1 MSPRPLPRR
10 AILAA
15 WALWLLVAFAPPAAA
30 QGDPGVPPAD
40 GAQAE
45 RTEIGYVEG
54 TIRRIVAG
62 ERADRAVVELP
73 DGRVIEANLPGPEPF
88 GGGDD
93 LPPFE
98 VGDRVEVYYA
108 PSPDADR
115 SYVVSDWVRRPAL
128 AGLVAAFL
136 LASIAVAGFKGL
148 RAFVATGASLALIIG
163 FVVPAITGGA
173 NAVLVSLAGVG
184 GILVLAI
191 YFVHGVSWSTT
202 AALIGTFLAA
212 AATLGLGVAAAD
224 LAHLTGYGSE
234 DAAMIAASLPDV
246 NLRGLMLAGLL
257 IGALG
262 ALTDITI
269 VQASVVRELAHADPD
284 MRSLGLYRRGMNVG
298 RDHIGSLVN
307 TLVLAYTGA
316 ALPLLVLLGQGE
328 LPLARAVNL
337 ELIAAEVVHTLVG
350 SIGLIL
356 AVPLTTFIAAA
367 MFRGGRLPLKPG
379 ELEHGHTH
387 GHGHDHGSPSPTPS
401 VAAPDPASDPPHG
414 RRDA

>member
-1 MSPRPLPRR
+1 MTAAAHRRPRLR
-10 AILAA
+10 
-15 WALWLLVAFAPPAAA
+15 WAVLVAVCATVVGLATGAFAQQTLTTDDA
-30 QGDPGVPPAD
+30 
-40 GAQAE
+40 
-45 RTEIGYVEG
+45 TEIGYVEG
-54 TIRRIVAG
+54 TIRSIVAG
-62 ERADRAVVELP
+62 DRADRAIVELA
-73 DGRVIEANLPGPEPF
+73 DGRVIEADLPGPEPF
-88 GGGDD
+88 GGGGD

-98 VGDRVEVYYA
+98 VGDRVEVYYS
-108 PSPDADR
+108 PSPDEAR
-115 SYVVSDWVRRPAL
+115 SYVVSDWIRRPAL
-128 AGLVAAFL
+128 VGLVAAFL
-136 LASIAVAGFKGL
+136 LASILVAGFKGL
-148 RAFVATGASLALIIG
+148 RAFVATGASLVLIIG
-163 FVVPAITGGA
+163 YVVPAITGGA
-173 NAVLVSLAGVG
+173 NAVLVSLVGVG

-191 YFVHGVSWSTT
+191 YFVHGISWSTT

-212 AATLGLGVAAAD
+212 AATLGLGVVSAD

-269 VQASVVRELAHADPD
+269 VQASVVRELAHADPE
-284 MRSLGLYRRGMNVG
+284 MRSFGLYRRGMNVG

-328 LPLARAVNL
+328 LPFARAVNL

-379 ELEHGHTH
+379 ELEHGHAH
-387 GHGHDHGSPSPTPS
+387 GHGHGHAHEPPHDPEADRPEAPTAGPDHGR
-401 VAAPDPASDPPHG
+401 AG
-414 RRDA
+414 G